1 MLKRSFI
8 NRQTSAVALLY
19 RPATWNDALSG
30 ARNAHADGADGIAI
44 EISALPAEARTT
56 ENFRNLIHSVPLPFM
71 VINYRNDIIHGS
83 NDAARQQDLLM
94 AADAGADVI
103 DVMGDLF
110 DPSAR
115 ELTKNP
121 DAIARQKDLIDEIH
135 AKGSHVLI
143 SSHAAQE
150 SCIPAEEVLS
160 MMQQQSE
167 RGADI
172 LKVVVRTETE
182 EELMEGMRTL
192 LLLKKSL
199 DKPFIYLG
207 TGSFG
212 KFLRYI
218 GPKFSVAVEFAVHD
232 YPPGS
237 TYITQPTIR
246 SMRHVMDNMFWDF

>member
-1 MLKRSFI
+1 MGFKDKFRELREKRGIS
-8 NRQTSAVALLY
+8 
-19 RPATWNDALSG
+19 PA
-30 ARNAHADGADGIAI
+30 
-44 EISALPAEARTT
+44 
-56 ENFRNLIHSVPLPFM
+56 
-71 VINYRNDIIHGS
+71 
-83 NDAARQQDLLM
+83 
-94 AADAGADVI
+94 AAD
-103 DVMGDLF
+103 
-110 DPSAR
+110 
-115 ELTKNP
+115 
-121 DAIARQKDLIDEIH
+121 EIF
-135 AKGSHVLI
+135 GLMRGTCSNW
-143 SSHAAQE
+143 E
-150 SCIPAEEVLS
+150 NGF
-160 MMQQQSE
+160 SE
-167 RGADI
+167 P
-172 LKVVVRTETE
+172 E